1 MVNDVVVCEVGP
13 RDGLQMAKDVM
24 PTAVKLRWIDAMV
37 QAGVGDMEVGSF
49 VPPKLIP
56 QMADTEAVVR
66 HTITLPSLKTIVLVP
81 NMKGAQRAV
90 AAGARHL
97 VIPVSVSD
105 THSRSNTNKG
115 TYDQVAEVARLVTWV
130 RAQEHAVK
138 VEAACATAF
147 GCSFEGRV
155 PEERVVEVA
164 VALREAG
171 ADTVSLADTVGYA
184 YPAQI
189 RSLVR
194 STRAA
199 VGAAFEK
206 LHLHDTLGL
215 GLANV
220 VAGLDVDVRNFDASL
235 AGLGGC
241 PFAPGASGNI
251 VTEDLVF
258 LLESMGLK
266 TGIDI
271 DALIATRS
279 YLQDALPGEPLH
291 GSISMAG
298 IPKTFRLAA

>member
-1 MVNDVVVCEVGP
+1 MSTDVIVCEVGP
-13 RDGLQMAKDVM
+13 RDGLQMAKGVM
-24 PTAVKLRWIDAMV
+24 PTAVKLRWIDAMAK
-37 QAGVGDMEVGSF
+37 AGLPDMEVGSF
-49 VPPKLIP
+49 VPPRLIP
-56 QMADTEAVVR
+56 QMADTEEIVR
-66 HTITLPSLKTIVLVP
+66 HTVTVPGLKTIVLVP
-81 NMKGAQRAV
+81 NLKGAQRAY
-90 AAGARHL
+90 APGARHL

-115 TYDQVAEVARLVTWV
+115 TYDQVAEVARLVDWA
-130 RAQEHAVK
+130 RAQEERIH

-147 GCSFEGRV
+147 GCSMEGVV
-155 PEERVVEVA
+155 PERRVLDVA
-164 VALREAG
+164 TALVAAG
-171 ADTVSLADTVGYA
+171 VDTVSLADTVGYA
-184 YPAQI
+184 YPAQV

-194 STRAA
+194 ATRAA

-220 VAGLDVDVRNFDASL
+220 LAGLDVGVRNFDASL

-271 DALIATRS
+271 AALIATRS
-279 YLQDALPGEPLH
+279 YLLEGLPGEALH
-291 GSISMAG
+291 GSVSRAG

>member
-1 MVNDVVVCEVGP
+1 MTNDVVVCEVGP
-13 RDGLQMAKDVM
+13 RDGLQMAKNVM
-24 PTAVKLRWIDAMV
+24 PTAVKLRWIDAMAK
-37 QAGVGDMEVGSF
+37 AGVPDMEVGSF

-56 QMADTEAVVR
+56 QMADTAEVVR
-66 HTITLPSLKTIVLVP
+66 HTLTLPGLKTIVLVP
-81 NMKGAQRAV
+81 NLKGAQRAH

-115 TYDQVAEVARLVTWV
+115 TYDQVSEVTQLVQWT
-130 RAQEHAVK
+130 RAQDHPAK
-138 VEAACATAF
+138 IEAACATAF
-147 GCSFEGRV
+147 GCSMEGVV
-155 PEERVVEVA
+155 PERRVLEVA
-164 VALREAG
+164 TALMEAG

-184 YPAQI
+184 YPDQI
-189 RSLVR
+189 RRLVR
-194 STRAA
+194 SMRAA

-220 VAGLDVDVRNFDASL
+220 LAGLDVGVRNFDASL

-251 VTEDLVF
+251 VTEDVVF

-266 TGIDI
+266 TGIDLE
-271 DALIATRS
+271 ALIAARS
-279 YLQDALPGEPLH
+279 YLQDGLPGEMLH
-291 GSISMAG
+291 GSVSRAG